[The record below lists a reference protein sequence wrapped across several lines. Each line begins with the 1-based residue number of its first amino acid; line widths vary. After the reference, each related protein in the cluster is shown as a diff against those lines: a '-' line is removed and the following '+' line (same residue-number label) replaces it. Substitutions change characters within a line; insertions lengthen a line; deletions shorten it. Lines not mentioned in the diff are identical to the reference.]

1 MFYNLKA
8 WFQGV
13 SQLPMNVFF
22 NFQALDRAHF
32 LPEIGTGK
40 EVLTQYQQL
49 CMALDEYIRKTFH
62 EWTLTIDK
70 VGGIGFHVSLIAQ
83 YLIKKFGLVWGESVC
98 EYVMMV
104 LLWNCVWL

>member
-1 MFYNLKA
+1 MKYLFDL
-8 WFQGV
+8 
-13 SQLPMNVFF
+13 
-22 NFQALDRAHF
+22 QALDRAHF

-70 VGGIGFHVSLIAQ
+70 VWKVDFDFAFITKHLNRNWNDRDRG
-83 YLIKKFGLVWGESVC
+83 GLVIVQILFQKTVQSC
-98 EYVMMV
+98 
-104 LLWNCVWL
+104 